1 MRAYKKKTT
10 KPKQYNAKQTLDE
23 LKKNPKVRQM
33 KNYCQHGNVST
44 FEHCER
50 VAKMSVRLNRKFS
63 LGADEKK
70 LVEGAMLHDFF
81 LYDWH
86 EGEFDLRSMH
96 GFRHAEKAREN
107 AAKYLKVDDD
117 VQQIIYSHMF
127 PLNITRVPKS
137 REAWIVCFADK
148 YCSSVETLFKR

>member
-1 MRAYKKKTT
+1 MRAYKKKSVAMSQ
-10 KPKQYNAKQTLDE
+10 PRIAKETLDE

-44 FEHCER
+44 FDHCER

-107 AAKYLKVDDD
+107 AAKYLEVDDELETFFD
-117 VQQIIYSHMF
+117 LFLIRSLHGNCYS
-127 PLNITRVPKS
+127 RVFFC
-137 REAWIVCFADK
+137 VF
-148 YCSSVETLFKR
+148 L